1 VGEVF
6 ADAGVTGSSAER
18 PGLSR
23 LFAAVRDGTV
33 ERVLVTTPDRLS
45 RNQADAGAIL
55 RELEARGVA
64 CVFVD

>member
-1 VGEVF
+1 
-6 ADAGVTGSSAER
+6 
-18 PGLSR
+18 
-23 LFAAVRDGTV
+23 VRDGTV
-33 ERVLVTTPDRLS
+33 ERVLVTTPDRLG